1 MSHRTKVILTI
12 TILLFSSF
20 SSIVIAEDEGGEIEC
35 TILTDWD
42 YDYYLLD
49 DDMGEGW
56 NNISNI
62 ATSVIHKYVVEFY
75 PPFVNGSTPH
85 LVSSSVEHQRGGE
98 SLASNFNSNIV
109 IAGGVID
116 IILPEEPIFMD
127 EIDISIETL
136 EATCD
141 RSIRVTNWQQPIS
154 DHEITTNRT
163 WSNSIS
169 SSEENSSTNL
179 FFEGRGWQQRTG
191 QTLISN
197 ELGTGNFELDS
208 FEDIDIEL
216 DLDRVWLNQTY
227 FEEELVGQE
236 FEMRGNGTLFTIQ
249 NGIEISVNVTD
260 ALYNRTLLQES
271 FTEHLII
278 DGNGFIE
285 IFDDSDNETLSLN
298 GEISTFYF
306 ESFDSDGLRDYQ
318 QINLAASATS
328 FIEFADGDIELEL
341 EEFRFNDLWIYGVQE
356 EQLFKYMG
364 NANFNFIV
372 EDEQPYIYANGT
384 VDNLHF
390 EERNGLIIV
399 DTIRLDGTYS
409 GDASGSFGLI
419 RQIEDTVSQVNNSGV
434 NFEVNKIQNEF
445 WFNVSSISNFPID
458 QELTAEHNLTYE
470 YTVPQSTW
478 ENPTIRYL
486 YIEDN
491 GSTSN
496 EYPEVSPIQVEPER
510 PQASS
515 MDYSPIT
522 KETGVS
528 PEILFYGDRLVI
540 SNNIDFILSV
550 LVKDSREVIIDG
562 HDVKVIDWIG
572 DYGND
577 TLASGSIINE
587 GLLAGL
593 FFQINR
599 SVSLADDIGID
610 FYETQGLVKITSP
623 SIITAEENNPPSLE
637 NIQFRE
643 GVLYA
648 EGGIAHLEITVVDI
662 DNDVT
667 SVSIDLTEFG
677 LGNVQL
683 SDKGMSGDNVIDD
696 NIWTSLVSAEGL
708 EFGNKTVD
716 LEIVDIW
723 ETIVLSTNVEILN
736 PAPILSSITFT
747 PSVVKRGDLVEV
759 SVIADDAHGIAS
771 ISLELM
777 SAGGESIDLSIID
790 SKWIGQFLV
799 PNTMAPGER
808 LVPIRLTDNYDSSR
822 LTTQSIF
829 DGRIVDSLLIIENEA
844 PLVVNYSVSKD
855 GEFSKIIQVPIN
867 EDPISQVLEVTMEDP
882 DGISSV
888 QVKMGRLAPIG
899 QSNDWILMADDGSGV
914 DRISGDGI
922 YSLEVF
928 ARSSLP
934 NGELEILVRGTDIYL
949 SSTSPEDQRLII
961 NLEKVD
967 SNSGSENWIIEN
979 SSLLIAVGLVFL
991 LVLSSV
997 GILLVFRDSELE

>member
-1 MSHRTKVILTI
+1 MKVILMTV
-12 TILLFSSF
+12 TLLFSSF
-20 SSIVIAEDEGGEIEC
+20 SSIVLADDENDGIEC
-35 TILTDWD
+35 IILTDWD
-42 YDYYLLD
+42 YEYYLLD
-49 DDMGEGW
+49 DNADEGW
-56 NNISNI
+56 TNISNI
-62 ATSVIHKYVVEFY
+62 ATSVIHKYVVEFH

-85 LVSSSVEHQRGGE
+85 LVTSTIDHQRDDE
-98 SLASNFNSNIV
+98 SLASSFNSNIV

-116 IILPEEPIFMD
+116 IILPEEPLFRD

-136 EATCD
+136 EATCS
-141 RSIRVTNWQQPIS
+141 RSIIVTNWHQPIS

-169 SSEENSSTNL
+169 SFEENSSNNL

-197 ELGTGNFELDS
+197 ELGTGNFELDG
-208 FEDIDIEL
+208 FEEIDIEL
-216 DLDRVWLNQTY
+216 NLDKVWLNQTY
-227 FEEELVGQE
+227 FDEELVAQE
-236 FEMRGNGTLFTIQ
+236 FEMKGDGSLFTIQ
-249 NGIEISVNVTD
+249 NGLEISVNVTD
-260 ALYNRTLLQES
+260 ASYNRTLLQET

-278 DGNGFIE
+278 DGNGFVE
-285 IFDDSDNETLSLN
+285 IFDNSDNQTLFLN
-298 GEISTFYF
+298 GTISTFYF
-306 ESFDSDGLRDYQ
+306 ESLDSDGARDYQ

-328 FIEFADGDIELEL
+328 FIEFADGEIELEL
-341 EEFRFNDLWIYGVQE
+341 EEFRFNDLWVYGIQE
-356 EQLFKYMG
+356 EQLFKYTG
-364 NANFNFIV
+364 NANFDFVV

-419 RQIEDTVSQVNNSGV
+419 RQIEDTVSQVNNSGI
-434 NFEVNKIQNEF
+434 NFEVNKIQNEV

-478 ENPTIRYL
+478 ANPTIRYQ

-496 EYPEVSPIQVEPER
+496 EYPEDSPIPIEPER
-510 PQASS
+510 PQANS
-515 MDYSPIT
+515 MDYAPIT

-528 PEILFYGDRLVI
+528 PEILFSGDRLVI
-540 SNNIDFILSV
+540 SNNMDFILTV
-550 LVKDSREVIIDG
+550 LVKDSRQVIIDG

-572 DYGND
+572 NYGEN
-577 TLASGSIINE
+577 TQASGSIINE

-599 SVSLADDIGID
+599 SVSLVEDIQTD
-610 FYETQGLVKITSP
+610 FSENQILVKITSP
-623 SIITAEENNPPSLE
+623 SIITAEENTPPSLE
-637 NIQFRE
+637 SIQFRE

-648 EGGIAHLEITVVDI
+648 EGGIAHLEITVLDI
-662 DNDVT
+662 DNDVK
-667 SVSIDLTEFG
+667 SVSIDLSEFG
-677 LGNVQL
+677 LGNIQL
-683 SDKGMSGDNVIDD
+683 SDKGMFGDSVIDD
-696 NIWTSLVSAEGL
+696 NIWTSLISAEGI

-716 LEIVDIW
+716 LEITDIW
-723 ETIVLSTNVEILN
+723 ETVVLNTNMEILN
-736 PAPILSSITFT
+736 PAPTFTSIVFT

-759 SVIADDAHGIAS
+759 SVIADDAHGVAS

-777 SAGGESIDLSIID
+777 SAGGESIDLSFID
-790 SKWIGQFLV
+790 SEWIGQFLV
-799 PNTMAPGER
+799 PNTIAPGER
-808 LVPIRLTDNYDSSR
+808 LVPVRLTDNYDSSR
-822 LTTQSIF
+822 LTTQSQF
-829 DGRIVDSLLIIENEA
+829 DGIIVESLLIIENEA
-844 PLVVNYSVSKD
+844 PKVVNYNISKD
-855 GEFSKIIQVPIN
+855 GEFSNIIQVPIDGN
-867 EDPISQVLEVTMEDP
+867 PIAQILEITIQDP

-899 QSNDWILMADDGSGV
+899 QSNDWILMKDDGLGV

-949 SSTSPEDQRLII
+949 SSTSADDQRLII
-961 NLEKVD
+961 DLDKVD

-991 LVLSSV
+991 LVLSAV
-997 GILLVFRDSELE
+997 GVLLVFRNSEFE

>member
-1 MSHRTKVILTI
+1 MKVILMTV
-12 TILLFSSF
+12 TLLFSSF
-20 SSIVIAEDEGGEIEC
+20 SSIVLADDENDGIEC
-35 TILTDWD
+35 IILTDWD
-42 YDYYLLD
+42 YEYYLLD
-49 DDMGEGW
+49 DNADEGW
-56 NNISNI
+56 TNISNI
-62 ATSVIHKYVVEFY
+62 ATSVIHKYVVEFH

-85 LVSSSVEHQRGGE
+85 LVTSTIDHQRDDE
-98 SLASNFNSNIV
+98 SLASSFNSNIV

-116 IILPEEPIFMD
+116 IILPEEPLFRD

-136 EATCD
+136 EATCS
-141 RSIRVTNWQQPIS
+141 RSIIVTNWHQPIS

-169 SSEENSSTNL
+169 SFEENSSNNL

-197 ELGTGNFELDS
+197 ELGTGNFELDG
-208 FEDIDIEL
+208 FEEIDIEL
-216 DLDRVWLNQTY
+216 NLDKVWLNQTY
-227 FEEELVGQE
+227 FDEELVAQE
-236 FEMRGNGTLFTIQ
+236 FEMKGDGSLFTIQ
-249 NGIEISVNVTD
+249 NGLEISVNVTD
-260 ALYNRTLLQES
+260 ASYNRTLLQET

-278 DGNGFIE
+278 DGNGFVE
-285 IFDDSDNETLSLN
+285 IFDKSENETLFLN
-298 GEISTFYF
+298 GTISTFYF
-306 ESFDSDGLRDYQ
+306 ESLDSDGARDYQ

-328 FIEFADGDIELEL
+328 FIEFADGEIELEL
-341 EEFRFNDLWIYGVQE
+341 EEFRFNDLWVYGIQE
-356 EQLFKYMG
+356 EQLFKYTG
-364 NANFNFIV
+364 NANFDFVV

-384 VDNLHF
+384 VDNFHF

-419 RQIEDTVSQVNNSGV
+419 RQIEDTVSQVNNSGI
-434 NFEVNKIQNEF
+434 NFEVNKIQNEV

-478 ENPTIRYL
+478 ANPTIRYQ

-496 EYPEVSPIQVEPER
+496 EYPEDSPIPIEPER
-510 PQASS
+510 PQANS
-515 MDYSPIT
+515 MDYAPIT

-528 PEILFYGDRLVI
+528 PEILFSGDRLVI
-540 SNNIDFILSV
+540 SNNMDFILTV
-550 LVKDSREVIIDG
+550 LVKDSRQVIIDG

-572 DYGND
+572 NYGEN
-577 TLASGSIINE
+577 TQASGSIINE

-599 SVSLADDIGID
+599 SVSLVEDIQTD
-610 FYETQGLVKITSP
+610 FSENQILVKITSP
-623 SIITAEENNPPSLE
+623 SIITAEENTPPSLE
-637 NIQFRE
+637 SIQFRE

-648 EGGIAHLEITVVDI
+648 EGGIAHLEITVLDI
-662 DNDVT
+662 DNDVK
-667 SVSIDLTEFG
+667 SVSIDLSEFG
-677 LGNVQL
+677 LGNIQL
-683 SDKGMSGDNVIDD
+683 SDKGMFGDSVIDD
-696 NIWTSLVSAEGL
+696 NIWTSLISAEGI

-716 LEIVDIW
+716 LEITDIW
-723 ETIVLSTNVEILN
+723 ETVVLNTNMEILN
-736 PAPILSSITFT
+736 PAPTFTSIVFT

-759 SVIADDAHGIAS
+759 SVIADDAHGVAS

-777 SAGGESIDLSIID
+777 SAGGESIDLSFID
-790 SKWIGQFLV
+790 SEWIGQFLV
-799 PNTMAPGER
+799 PNTIAPGER
-808 LVPIRLTDNYDSSR
+808 LVPVRLTDNYDSSR
-822 LTTQSIF
+822 LTTQSQF
-829 DGRIVDSLLIIENEA
+829 DGIIVESLLIIENEA
-844 PLVVNYSVSKD
+844 PKVVNYNISKD
-855 GEFSKIIQVPIN
+855 GEFSNIIQVPIDGN
-867 EDPISQVLEVTMEDP
+867 PIAQILEITIQDP

-899 QSNDWILMADDGSGV
+899 QSNDWILMKDDGLGV

-949 SSTSPEDQRLII
+949 SSTSADDQRLII
-961 NLEKVD
+961 DLDKVD

-991 LVLSSV
+991 LVLSAV
-997 GILLVFRDSELE
+997 GVLLVFRNSEFE

>member
-1 MSHRTKVILTI
+1 MKVILMTV
-12 TILLFSSF
+12 TLLFSSF
-20 SSIVIAEDEGGEIEC
+20 SSIVLADDENDGIEC
-35 TILTDWD
+35 IILTDWD
-42 YDYYLLD
+42 YEYYLLD
-49 DDMGEGW
+49 DNADEGW
-56 NNISNI
+56 TNISNI
-62 ATSVIHKYVVEFY
+62 ATSVIHKYVVEFH

-85 LVSSSVEHQRGGE
+85 LVTSTIDHQRDDE
-98 SLASNFNSNIV
+98 SLASSFNSNIV

-116 IILPEEPIFMD
+116 IILPEEPLFRD

-136 EATCD
+136 EATCS
-141 RSIRVTNWQQPIS
+141 RSIIVTNWHQPIS

-169 SSEENSSTNL
+169 SFEENSSNNL

-197 ELGTGNFELDS
+197 ELGTGNFELDG
-208 FEDIDIEL
+208 FEEIDIEL
-216 DLDRVWLNQTY
+216 NLDKVWLNQTY
-227 FEEELVGQE
+227 FDEELVAQE
-236 FEMRGNGTLFTIQ
+236 FEMKGDGSLFTIQ
-249 NGIEISVNVTD
+249 NGLEISVNVTD
-260 ALYNRTLLQES
+260 ASYNRTLLQET

-278 DGNGFIE
+278 DGNGFVE
-285 IFDDSDNETLSLN
+285 IFDNSDNETLFLN
-298 GEISTFYF
+298 GTISTFYF
-306 ESFDSDGLRDYQ
+306 ESLDSDGARDYQ

-328 FIEFADGDIELEL
+328 FIEFADGEIELEL
-341 EEFRFNDLWIYGVQE
+341 EEFRFNDLWVYGIQE
-356 EQLFKYMG
+356 EQLFKYTG
-364 NANFNFIV
+364 NANFDFVV

-384 VDNLHF
+384 VDNFHF

-419 RQIEDTVSQVNNSGV
+419 RQIEDTVSQVNNSGI
-434 NFEVNKIQNEF
+434 NFEVNKIQNEV

-478 ENPTIRYL
+478 ANPTIRYQ

-496 EYPEVSPIQVEPER
+496 EYPEDSPIPIEPER
-510 PQASS
+510 PQANS
-515 MDYSPIT
+515 MDYAPIT

-528 PEILFYGDRLVI
+528 PEILFSGDRLVI
-540 SNNIDFILSV
+540 SNNMDFILTV
-550 LVKDSREVIIDG
+550 LVKDSRQVIIDG

-572 DYGND
+572 NYGEN
-577 TLASGSIINE
+577 TQASGSIINE

-599 SVSLADDIGID
+599 SVSLVEDIQTD
-610 FYETQGLVKITSP
+610 FSENQILVKITSP
-623 SIITAEENNPPSLE
+623 SIITAEENTPPSLE
-637 NIQFRE
+637 SIQFRE

-648 EGGIAHLEITVVDI
+648 EGGIAHLEITVLDI
-662 DNDVT
+662 DNDVK
-667 SVSIDLTEFG
+667 SVSIDLSEFG
-677 LGNVQL
+677 LGNIQL
-683 SDKGMSGDNVIDD
+683 SDKGMFGDSVIDD
-696 NIWTSLVSAEGL
+696 NIWTSLISAEGI

-716 LEIVDIW
+716 LEITDIW
-723 ETIVLSTNVEILN
+723 ETVVLNTNMEILN
-736 PAPILSSITFT
+736 PAPTFTSIVFT

-759 SVIADDAHGIAS
+759 SVIADDAHGVAS

-777 SAGGESIDLSIID
+777 SAGGESIDLSFID
-790 SKWIGQFLV
+790 SEWIGQFLV
-799 PNTMAPGER
+799 PNTIAPGER
-808 LVPIRLTDNYDSSR
+808 LVPVRLTDNYDSSR
-822 LTTQSIF
+822 LTTQSQF
-829 DGRIVDSLLIIENEA
+829 DGIIVESLLIIENEA
-844 PLVVNYSVSKD
+844 PKVVNYNISKD
-855 GEFSKIIQVPIN
+855 GEFSNIIQVPIDGN
-867 EDPISQVLEVTMEDP
+867 PIAQILEITIQDP

-899 QSNDWILMADDGSGV
+899 QSNDWILMKDDGLGV

-949 SSTSPEDQRLII
+949 SSTSADDQRLII
-961 NLEKVD
+961 DLDKVD

-991 LVLSSV
+991 LVLSAV
-997 GILLVFRDSELE
+997 GVLLVFRNSEFE

>member
-1 MSHRTKVILTI
+1 MKVILMTV
-12 TILLFSSF
+12 TLLFSSF
-20 SSIVIAEDEGGEIEC
+20 SSIVLADDENDGIEC
-35 TILTDWD
+35 IILTDWD
-42 YDYYLLD
+42 YEYYLLD
-49 DDMGEGW
+49 DNADEGW
-56 NNISNI
+56 TNISNI
-62 ATSVIHKYVVEFY
+62 ATSVIHKYVVEFH

-85 LVSSSVEHQRGGE
+85 LVTSTIDHQRDDE
-98 SLASNFNSNIV
+98 SLASSFNSNIV

-116 IILPEEPIFMD
+116 IILPEEPLFRD

-136 EATCD
+136 EATCS
-141 RSIRVTNWQQPIS
+141 RSIIVTNWHQPIS

-169 SSEENSSTNL
+169 SFEENSSNNL

-197 ELGTGNFELDS
+197 ELGTGNFELDG
-208 FEDIDIEL
+208 FEEIDIEL
-216 DLDRVWLNQTY
+216 NLDKVWLNQTY
-227 FEEELVGQE
+227 FDEELVAQE
-236 FEMRGNGTLFTIQ
+236 FEMKGDGSLFTIQ
-249 NGIEISVNVTD
+249 NGLEISVNVTD
-260 ALYNRTLLQES
+260 ASYNRTLLQET

-278 DGNGFIE
+278 DGNGFVE
-285 IFDDSDNETLSLN
+285 IFDNSDNETLFLN
-298 GEISTFYF
+298 GTISTFYF
-306 ESFDSDGLRDYQ
+306 ESLDSDGARDYQ

-328 FIEFADGDIELEL
+328 FIEFADGEIELEL
-341 EEFRFNDLWIYGVQE
+341 EEFRFNDLWVYGIQE
-356 EQLFKYMG
+356 EQLFKYTG
-364 NANFNFIV
+364 NANFDFVV

-419 RQIEDTVSQVNNSGV
+419 RQIEDTVSQVNNSGI
-434 NFEVNKIQNEF
+434 NFEVNKIQNEV

-478 ENPTIRYL
+478 ANPTIRYQ

-496 EYPEVSPIQVEPER
+496 EYPEDSPIPIEPER
-510 PQASS
+510 PQANS
-515 MDYSPIT
+515 MDYAPIT

-528 PEILFYGDRLVI
+528 PEILFSGDRLVI
-540 SNNIDFILSV
+540 SNNMDFILTV
-550 LVKDSREVIIDG
+550 LVKDSRQVIIDG

-572 DYGND
+572 NYGEN
-577 TLASGSIINE
+577 TQASGSIINE

-599 SVSLADDIGID
+599 SVSLVEDIQTD
-610 FYETQGLVKITSP
+610 FSENQILVKITSP
-623 SIITAEENNPPSLE
+623 SIITAEENTPPSLE
-637 NIQFRE
+637 SIQFRE

-648 EGGIAHLEITVVDI
+648 EGGIAHLEITVLDI
-662 DNDVT
+662 DNDVK
-667 SVSIDLTEFG
+667 SVSIDLSEFG
-677 LGNVQL
+677 LGNIQL
-683 SDKGMSGDNVIDD
+683 SDKGMFGDSVIDD
-696 NIWTSLVSAEGL
+696 NIWTSLISAEGI

-716 LEIVDIW
+716 LEITDIW
-723 ETIVLSTNVEILN
+723 ETVVLNTNMEILN
-736 PAPILSSITFT
+736 PAPTFTSIVFT

-759 SVIADDAHGIAS
+759 SVIADDAHGVAS

-777 SAGGESIDLSIID
+777 SAGGESIDLSFID
-790 SKWIGQFLV
+790 SEWIGQFLV
-799 PNTMAPGER
+799 PNTIAPGER
-808 LVPIRLTDNYDSSR
+808 LVPVRLTDNYDSSR
-822 LTTQSIF
+822 LTTQSQF
-829 DGRIVDSLLIIENEA
+829 DGIIVESLLIIENEA
-844 PLVVNYSVSKD
+844 PKVVNYNISKD
-855 GEFSKIIQVPIN
+855 GEFSNIIQVPIDGN
-867 EDPISQVLEVTMEDP
+867 PIAQILEITIQDP

-899 QSNDWILMADDGSGV
+899 QSNDWILMKDDGLGV

-949 SSTSPEDQRLII
+949 SSTSADDQRLII
-961 NLEKVD
+961 DLDKVD

-991 LVLSSV
+991 LVLSAV
-997 GILLVFRDSELE
+997 GVLLVFRNSEFE

>member
-1 MSHRTKVILTI
+1 MSHRLKVILTI

-20 SSIVIAEDEGGEIEC
+20 SSIVTAEDEDSEIEC

-42 YDYYLLD
+42 YDFYLLD
-49 DDMGEGW
+49 DDMDEGW

-62 ATSVIHKYVVEFY
+62 ATSVIHKYVVEFS

-85 LVSSSVEHQRGGE
+85 LVSSSVEHQRDGE
-98 SLASNFNSNIV
+98 TLASNFNSNIV

-216 DLDRVWLNQTY
+216 DLDKVWLNQTY

-306 ESFDSDGLRDYQ
+306 ESFDSDGSRDYQ

-328 FIEFADGDIELEL
+328 FIEFGDGDIELEL

-510 PQASS
+510 PQANS

-550 LVKDSREVIIDG
+550 LVKESREVIVDG

-577 TLASGSIINE
+577 TQASGSIINE

-593 FFQINR
+593 FYQINR

-610 FYETQGLVKITSP
+610 F
-623 SIITAEENNPPSLE
+623 
-637 NIQFRE
+637 
-643 GVLYA
+643 
-648 EGGIAHLEITVVDI
+648 
-662 DNDVT
+662 
-667 SVSIDLTEFG
+667 
-677 LGNVQL
+677 
-683 SDKGMSGDNVIDD
+683 
-696 NIWTSLVSAEGL
+696 
-708 EFGNKTVD
+708 
-716 LEIVDIW
+716 
-723 ETIVLSTNVEILN
+723 
-736 PAPILSSITFT
+736 
-747 PSVVKRGDLVEV
+747 
-759 SVIADDAHGIAS
+759 
-771 ISLELM
+771 
-777 SAGGESIDLSIID
+777 
-790 SKWIGQFLV
+790 
-799 PNTMAPGER
+799 
-808 LVPIRLTDNYDSSR
+808 
-822 LTTQSIF
+822 
-829 DGRIVDSLLIIENEA
+829 
-844 PLVVNYSVSKD
+844 
-855 GEFSKIIQVPIN
+855 
-867 EDPISQVLEVTMEDP
+867 
-882 DGISSV
+882 
-888 QVKMGRLAPIG
+888 
-899 QSNDWILMADDGSGV
+899 
-914 DRISGDGI
+914 
-922 YSLEVF
+922 
-928 ARSSLP
+928 
-934 NGELEILVRGTDIYL
+934 
-949 SSTSPEDQRLII
+949 
-961 NLEKVD
+961 
-967 SNSGSENWIIEN
+967 
-979 SSLLIAVGLVFL
+979 
-991 LVLSSV
+991 
-997 GILLVFRDSELE
+997 